1 MTNVDEGTASR
12 LIFATMGVFLGKC
25 CRNAASS
32 ADQRIAA
39 KNAKHRT
46 GPSSDLFKLPIL
58 KPQDARPP
66 SAAEASCMP
75 TSMTWQMSGSGT

>member
-1 MTNVDEGTASR
+1 MTNVGEGTASR
-12 LIFATMGVFLGKC
+12 LIFAPMGVFLGNC

-46 GPSSDLFKLPIL
+46 GPFSDLTR
-58 KPQDARPP
+58 Q
-66 SAAEASCMP
+66 S
-75 TSMTWQMSGSGT
+75 

>member
-12 LIFATMGVFLGKC
+12 LIFAPMGVFLGMC

-46 GPSSDLFKLPIL
+46 GPSSGLFKPANL
-58 KPQDARPP
+58 KTQDALPP

-75 TSMTWQMSGSGT
+75 TRLE